1 MAIRMLMVITVLFIP
16 IMMIGFG
23 KLFMEL
29 PPDKINILYGYRTS
43 MSMKNSDTWEY
54 AHHYIG
60 KLWLKLG
67 FISLIP
73 TTMAMGYVYMRD
85 LSIIESWVSGIV
97 WILVIILLV
106 TIFLTEIELKK
117 TFDSKGIRK
126 VH

>member
-54 AHHYIG
+54 AHYYIG

-67 FISLIP
+67 LISLIP
-73 TTMAMGYVYMRD
+73 TTVAMVYVFEFD
-85 LSIIESWVSGIV
+85 LSIIESWVGIIV
-97 WILVIILLV
+97 WILVTVLTV
-106 TIFLTEIELKK
+106 TVFLTEIELKK
-117 TFDSKGIRK
+117 NFDSKGIRK
-126 VH
+126 VY

>member
-1 MAIRMLMVITVLFIP
+1 MTIWILMVITVLFIP
-16 IMMIGFG
+16 ITMIGFG

-29 PPDKINILYGYRTS
+29 PPDKINILYGYRTT

-60 KLWLKLG
+60 KLWLKIG

-73 TTMAMGYVYMRD
+73 TIIAMVYVYLKD
-85 LSIIESWVSGIV
+85 LSIIESWVGTIV
-97 WILVIILLV
+97 WILVIVMLI

-117 TFDSKGIRK
+117 TFDKEGNRLTN
-126 VH
+126 